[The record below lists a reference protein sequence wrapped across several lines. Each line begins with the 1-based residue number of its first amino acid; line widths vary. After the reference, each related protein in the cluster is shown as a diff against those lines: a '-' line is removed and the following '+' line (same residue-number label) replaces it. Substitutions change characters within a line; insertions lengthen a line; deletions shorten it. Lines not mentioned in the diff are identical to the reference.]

1 MNSHYVLLGCVI
13 RKADQGSQDDDFS
26 YFHFF
31 LSLLA
36 ISECVCVCVCE
47 REQQNTKVSLVAP
60 AKRKVQ
66 PSLTLSSLISLPDEI
81 LGKRRVCSPNSSS
94 ECPLESKKARS
105 ESPKGKC
112 CSPSPIPFPFLLLSP
127 EWNLIEIKEGGLWGG
142 SCVWHWGCRRRRAGL
157 CFSFISSEGALQG
170 GRGIAS

>member
-1 MNSHYVLLGCVI
+1 MLSDCVI

-26 YFHFF
+26 YFRFF
-31 LSLLA
+31 FFFSPLPVM
-36 ISECVCVCVCE
+36 CVCVFVCV
-47 REQQNTKVSLVAP
+47 REEENTKVSLAAS

-66 PSLTLSSLISLPDEI
+66 PYLMLRSLLSLLDEI

-112 CSPSPIPFPFLLLSP
+112 CFSLPPPSPSPFFSLL
-127 EWNLIEIKEGGLWGG
+127 N
-142 SCVWHWGCRRRRAGL
+142 
-157 CFSFISSEGALQG
+157 
-170 GRGIAS
+170 

>member
-1 MNSHYVLLGCVI
+1 MNSHYVLLDCVI
-13 RKADQGSQDDDFS
+13 RKADQGSQDDDVS

-31 LSLLA
+31 SFA
-36 ISECVCVCVCE
+36 CNICVCVSVCVCE
-47 REQQNTKVSLVAP
+47 RERERERSKIPKSLVAS

-66 PSLTLSSLISLPDEI
+66 PYLILRFLISLLDEI

-112 CSPSPIPFPFLLLSP
+112 CFSLPHPLPLSSPFLRVEL
-127 EWNLIEIKEGGLWGG
+127 N
-142 SCVWHWGCRRRRAGL
+142 
-157 CFSFISSEGALQG
+157 
-170 GRGIAS
+170 